1 MMSSITVL
9 GCGGWGTALAI
20 LLHKNGHTVSMWS
33 PFENEVAAL
42 CESRENSKLL
52 PGIKISEQINITT
65 DISVSCDN
73 GAVIIATPSF
83 AVGTTAALLK
93 GVIGRDCIV
102 IDVAKGFD
110 EQTLSRLSEVIAKH
124 LPNNPVVCL
133 SGPSHAEEVARGV
146 ATSLVAAANNIDHAL
161 RVQEI
166 MAGDTM
172 RIYAN
177 HDIIGVEVGGALKNI
192 IALACGIGDGLGVG
206 DNTRAALMTRGLSE
220 IARLGCAMGAEKD
233 TFAGLSGLGDLIVTC
248 TSMHSRN
255 RRFGIEIGRGK
266 SVDEALEAVG
276 MTVEGY
282 HAVKLAHLLS
292 QKYGVS
298 MPITEACYDLLYGGR
313 GVDGI
318 VERLMNRPQ
327 RNEMDTNWLK

>member
-1 MMSSITVL
+1 MSKITVL

-20 LLHKNGHTVSMWS
+20 LLYNNGHLVNMWS

-52 PGIKISEQINITT
+52 PGIKIPEQIYITT
-65 DISVSCDN
+65 DISVCGDN
-73 GAVIIATPSF
+73 DAVVIATPSF
-83 AVGTTAALLK
+83 AVASTAARLK
-93 GVIGRDCIV
+93 GVISHDCIV
-102 IDVAKGFD
+102 VDVAKGFD
-110 EQTLSRLSEVIAKH
+110 EQTLRRLSEVIEEH
-124 LPNNPVVCL
+124 LPDNPVVSL

-146 ATSLVAAANNIDHAL
+146 PTSLVAAAADIADAVCVQDVFCSDVT
-161 RVQEI
+161 RV
-166 MAGDTM
+166 
-172 RIYAN
+172 YAN

-220 IARLGCAMGAEKD
+220 IARLGCAMGADKD

-266 SVDEALEAVG
+266 SVTDALESVG

-298 MPITEACYDLLYGGR
+298 MPITEACYEVLYGDR
-313 GVDGI
+313 SVDGI
-318 VERLMNRPQ
+318 VERLMTRPQ
-327 RNEMDTNWLK
+327 RKEMDTNWLK